1 MKTYKDA
8 ILVPISD
15 IHSGGSTA
23 LFPDHQMQLAVGN
36 REPGY
41 IQKIIRR
48 QWLESL
54 DLIKQRRNKRRLIL
68 VLNGDMVDGDH
79 HGSVENFST
88 LQADQVEIA
97 CELIDELL
105 QRIGF
110 DSKTDKLYM
119 TKGTYVHAGKQAQAE
134 EQIARNFDAVPF
146 ISAGEEE
153 QTRYLHHQL
162 KLSINGRRF
171 NIQHEGATVGRRPW
185 TEDNGL
191 FYLLKTKWFKHLQ
204 GKHDL
209 ADYYIYSHLH
219 QYQQATYAPQPD
231 VTLNARITP
240 AWQFRT
246 SYAEKFDEM
255 DKVGNYYL
263 TIDSDGTVKEYLDQ
277 LEYMSTQVVK
287 L

>member
-1 MKTYKDA
+1 MKQYKDA

-15 IHSGGSTA
+15 LHSGGSTA
-23 LFPDHQMQLAVGN
+23 LFPARQMQLLVGN

-41 IQKIIRR
+41 IQKIIRGQWEEVIDNIR
-48 QWLESL
+48 QC
-54 DLIKQRRNKRRLIL
+54 RNKRRVIL

-88 LQADQVEIA
+88 LQTDQIDIA
-97 CELIDELL
+97 EELIDELM
-105 QRIGF
+105 QGIKF
-110 DSKTDKLYM
+110 DSKTDSLYM
-119 TKGTYVHAGKQAQAE
+119 TKGTYVHTGHQAQAE
-134 EQIARNFDAVPF
+134 EQIAKDFDAVPF

-153 QTRYLHHQL
+153 QTRRLHHQL

-171 NIQHEGATVGRRPW
+171 NVQHEGASVGRRPW

-191 FYLLKTKWFKHLQ
+191 FYLLKTKWFKYLQ
-204 GKHDL
+204 GEHDL

-219 QYQQATYAPQPD
+219 QYQQATYAPRKGK
-231 VTLNARITP
+231 VLNARITP
-240 AWQFRT
+240 SWQFRT

-255 DKVGNYYL
+255 DKVGGYYL
-263 TIDSDGTVKEYLDQ
+263 TVDGDGTVIEHLDQ
-277 LEYMSTQVVK
+277 LEYMPAQVVK